1 MWGGGGGGGVV
12 HRVSTLQF
20 FTTLPI
26 YAKLC
31 VHVLTGLFH
40 SLTWCRC
47 AKASPTWRRNYPAVQ
62 NCDKHSSS
70 ATGRCLRSTCTSEP
84 TVIWA
89 EPWKDLELAWI
100 CNSVSGGGG
109 CPPGGN
115 GLGQELEQ
123 ILYLMIGPAI
133 KVSHGHLW
141 NSMSKCWGVRQKE
154 ILCYSLVKP
163 QFISVLRSNFEEAVA
178 DERMWLVFKEN
189 PSALKNQ
196 HFSLQ
201 ESD

>member
-1 MWGGGGGGGVV
+1 MLNCVCMCWQVFSTVWPGAGVRKRVLRDAETIQQFRTATSIHQALLDGVWGV
-12 HRVSTLQF
+12 
-20 FTTLPI
+20 
-26 YAKLC
+26 
-31 VHVLTGLFH
+31 
-40 SLTWCRC
+40 
-47 AKASPTWRRNYPAVQ
+47 PA
-62 NCDKHSSS
+62 HPS
-70 ATGRCLRSTCTSEP
+70 LRSFELNHERTLNLLGSVTQY
-84 TVIWA
+84 
-89 EPWKDLELAWI
+89 LE
-100 CNSVSGGGG
+100 GGGG

-141 NSMSKCWGVRQKE
+141 NSMSKCWGVGQKE

-178 DERMWLVFKEN
+178 DERIWLVFKEN